1 MATQYLVEEDDEPVE
16 GPSPSLIPTEDGG
29 AIIDLDGEML
39 DEEEPSIE
47 TAEWNANLA
56 ELLSDDVLRK
66 IGGEV
71 IDNVKADDDSREEW
85 KQGIK
90 TGMDLLGFINTP
102 RSEPFPGACGVTYP
116 LITEAAIK
124 FQARAIA
131 EMFPEGGPVDT
142 IILGQENDQVRD
154 QSERVRDYLNY
165 LLTEQDE
172 GYYPDFDQ
180 MLLWLPILGS
190 VVRKIWFDPS
200 VNMVMSRYK
209 HPDNIII
216 NYGASDLDTAPRVT
230 DALLY
235 TPNEIKKLQIAGFY
249 RDVELTPV
257 TQEAD
262 AGPLADKAQDIEGV
276 SPTPSDPS
284 ARRKVFE
291 VHTELDIEEDPVERP
306 EGLLLPYIVSV
317 DEESQV
323 VLAIRR
329 NWREGDPLFKRRA
342 YFVHYRYLPGLG
354 CYGFGLLHIAGGLAR
369 ASTSLLR
376 QLVDAGQFANLP
388 GGLKAKGN
396 KNEQNNAPIG
406 PGEWREIDVIDPTK
420 PVSNMFA
427 PLPYKE
433 PSATLMNLMTGIIEA
448 GQRLTSIADAEIGDG
463 STQQPV
469 GTVLALIENHAQI
482 QSSIHKRMHQA
493 QRKEFR
499 LLAEQV
505 AEHAPAEGYPF
516 SVKGGDQRVM
526 AQDFDGRVD
535 VVPVSDPKSFTATQR
550 IAKAQFEMQLASSA
564 PPGLFNVKEV
574 FKRSLR
580 RAGIDDADAIM
591 QPDGPQPYT
600 GDPNSENMAA
610 AAGTPLKVR
619 PDQDHAAHCMAHLLM
634 LQVPGFA
641 QSPAGQIIFRHAV
654 EHELWG
660 IWAAKAQEFSAMAQN
675 PQVGPQMQ
683 QRGLPPQLPM
693 PGQPMPPDME
703 NAFAQMT
710 AQAMQGVV
718 AKLKSMVPLPPGM
731 NDPAM
736 IQAQTNA
743 EDVKLKDER
752 EREKI
757 AVQARTEDK
766 KLLVQQA
773 EHADDIALEYEKLTQ
788 TEDQNQIALEAQLR
802 EGVASRHQQSAM
814 QSQKLGADQAA
825 RMMQQ
830 TRQEQRP

>member
-1 MATQYLVEEDDEPVE
+1 MATQFLIEEPDEPFE
-16 GPSPSLIPTEDGG
+16 GPSPSLTPTEDGG
-29 AIIDLDGEML
+29 AIINLDGEEFV
-39 DEEEPSIE
+39 DEPGIE
-47 TAEWNANLA
+47 AAEWDANLA
-56 ELLSDDVLRK
+56 ELLPDETLRK
-66 IGGEV
+66 IGSEV
-71 IDNVKADDDSREEW
+71 LDAVKADDDSREDW
-85 KQGIK
+85 KKAIK
-90 TGMDLLGFINTP
+90 DGMDLLGFINTP
-102 RSEPFPGACGVTYP
+102 RSKPFEGACGVTYP

-142 IILGQENDQVRD
+142 VIIGQENDQVRD
-154 QSERVRDYLNY
+154 QAERVRDYLNY

-190 VVRKIWFDPS
+190 VFRKVWWDPS
-200 VNMVMSRYK
+200 TQMVMSRYK
-209 HPDNIII
+209 HPDQIIVS
-216 NYGASDLDTAPRVT
+216 YGSADIDTAPRVT
-230 DALLY
+230 DVLLY
-235 TPNEIKKLQIAGFY
+235 TPNEIKRLQLAGFY
-249 RDVELTPV
+249 RDIDLIPV
-257 TQEAD
+257 TQEAEG
-262 AGPLADKAQDIEGV
+262 GPIQEKAAEVEG
-276 SPTPSDPS
+276 TEATQSDPS
-284 ARRKVFE
+284 ARRKVYE
-291 VHTELDIEEDPVERP
+291 VHTELDIEEDPARHP
-306 EGLLLPYIVSV
+306 DGLAVPYIVSI
-317 DEESQV
+317 DEESQA

-329 NWREGDPLFKRRA
+329 SWREGDALFKRRA

-388 GGLKAKGN
+388 GGFKAKGN
-396 KNEQNNAPIG
+396 KPEQNNVVVG
-406 PGEWREIDVIDPTK
+406 PGEFKEIDVIDPTK

-433 PSATLMNLMTGIIEA
+433 PSATLMNLLGLLNES
-448 GQRLTSIADAEIGDG
+448 GQRITSIADAEIGDG

-505 AEHAPAEGYPF
+505 AEHAPQEGYPF
-516 SVKGGDQRVM
+516 AVKGGNQRVL
-526 AQDFDGRVD
+526 AEDFDQRVD

-550 IAKAQFEMQLASSA
+550 IAKAQFEMQLAGSA

-574 FKRSLR
+574 FKRSLK
-580 RAGIDDADAIM
+580 RAGIDDVDAILM
-591 QPDGPQPYT
+591 PDPPQPYT

-610 AAGTPLKVR
+610 ASGSQLKVR
-619 PDQDHAAHCMAHLLM
+619 PDQDHEAHCTAHLLM

-641 QSPAGQIIFRHAV
+641 QSPAGQVVFRHAV

-660 IWAAKAQEFSAMAQN
+660 IWARSASELGMAAQN
-675 PQVGPQMQ
+675 PQVAAEMQM
-683 QRGLPPQLPM
+683 RGLPPQMPM

-703 NAFAQMT
+703 NGFAKKT
-710 AQAMQGVV
+710 AAAMQAVV
-718 AKLKSMVPLPPGM
+718 EKIKAMVPLPPGM
-731 NDPAM
+731 TDPAM
-736 IQAQTNA
+736 IQAETNA
-743 EDVKLKDER
+743 KEVDLRDER

-757 AVQARTEDK
+757 ALQAREKDK
-766 KLLVQQA
+766 ALLVDQA
-773 EHADDIALEYEKLTQ
+773 QHNDKMALEYEKLTTGVEQ
-788 TEDQNQIALEAQLR
+788 DQVALEAQLR
-802 EGVASRHQQSAM
+802 EGVAQRHQQSAM
-814 QSQKLGADQAA
+814 QGQKLNADHAA

>member
-1 MATQYLVEEDDEPVE
+1 MPTQFLIEDPIETVEE
-16 GPSPSLIPTEDGG
+16 PSPSLIPTEDGG
-29 AIIDLDGEML
+29 AIIDLDGEM
-39 DEEEPSIE
+39 EPEEPGIE
-47 TAEWNANLA
+47 AAGWNDNLA
-56 ELLSDDVLRK
+56 EFLDDDVLRK
-66 IGGEV
+66 IGAEV
-71 IDNVKADDDSREEW
+71 LDAVKADDDSREEW
-85 KQGIK
+85 KKAIK
-90 TGMDLLGFINTP
+90 DGMDLLGFTNTP
-102 RSEPFPGACGVTYP
+102 KMKPFEGACGVVYP

-142 IILGQENDQVRD
+142 VIIGQENDQVRD
-154 QSERVRDYLNY
+154 QAERVRDYLNY

-190 VVRKIWFDPS
+190 VFRKVWWDPATQ
-200 VNMVMSRYK
+200 MVMSRYK
-209 HPDNIII
+209 HPDQIIVS
-216 NYGASDLDTAPRVT
+216 YGSADIDTAPRVT
-230 DALLY
+230 DELLY
-235 TPNEIKKLQIAGFY
+235 TPNEIKRLQLAGFY
-249 RDVELTPV
+249 RDIELIPV

-262 AGPLADKAQDIEGV
+262 PGPLAEKAQDIEGV
-276 SPTPSDPS
+276 EPTPSDPS
-284 ARRKVFE
+284 ARRKVYE
-291 VHTELDIEEDPVERP
+291 VHTELDIAEDPARHP
-306 EGLLLPYIVSV
+306 DGLAVPYVVSI
-317 DEESQV
+317 DNESQV
-323 VLAIRR
+323 VLSIRR
-329 NWREGDPLFKRRA
+329 SWREGDPQFKRRS

-354 CYGFGLLHIAGGLAR
+354 CYGYGLLHIAGGLAR

-388 GGLKAKGN
+388 GGFKAKGG
-396 KNEQNNAPIG
+396 KPEQNNVPIG
-406 PGEWREIDVIDPTK
+406 PGEWKEIDVLDPTK
-420 PVSNMFA
+420 PVSQMFA

-433 PSATLMNLMTGIIEA
+433 PSATLMNLMTGIIDA

-505 AEHAPAEGYPF
+505 AEHAPQEGYPF
-516 SVKGGDQRVM
+516 PVKGGQQQVL
-526 AQDFDGRVD
+526 AQDFDQRVD

-580 RAGIDDADAIM
+580 RAGIDDADAILT
-591 QPDGPQPYT
+591 PDPPQPYT

-610 AAGTPLKVR
+610 SQGMQLKVR
-619 PDQDHAAHCMAHLLM
+619 PDQDHEAHCTAHLLM
-634 LQVPGFA
+634 LQIPGFA
-641 QSPAGQIIFRHAV
+641 QSPAGQIVFRHAV
-654 EHELWG
+654 EHEMWG
-660 IWAAKAQEFSAMAQN
+660 IWSEQAAKYGQMAQD
-675 PQVGPQMQ
+675 PRTAPAMQMQ
-683 QRGLPPQLPM
+683 GLPPQLPP
-693 PGQPMPPDME
+693 PGQPMPPQME
-703 NAFAQMT
+703 NLFAKQT
-710 AQAMQGVV
+710 AQAMANVV
-718 AKLKSMVPLPPGM
+718 AKIKAMVPLPPGM
-731 NDPAM
+731 TDPAM

-757 AVQARTEDK
+757 AVQAREKDK
-766 KLLVQQA
+766 ELLVDQA
-773 EHADDIALEYEKLTQ
+773 QHADKIALEYEKLTKQ
-788 TEDQNQIALEAQLR
+788 EDQAQLALEAQLR
-802 EGVASRHQQSAM
+802 EGVAQRHQQSAM
-814 QSQKLGADQAA
+814 QGQKLNADHAA